1 MHCIFKNF
9 ECVYL
14 KMFPVLSQDDG
25 IVDYFKHLFPLAAF
39 SRLNLYSAT
48 VSMHC
53 SYNKI
58 PAELIMCFHLG
69 STK

>member
-1 MHCIFKNF
+1 MHYIFKNF
-9 ECVYL
+9 KCVNV

-25 IVDYFKHLFPLAAF
+25 IVDYFKYSFSLAAF
-39 SRLNLYSAT
+39 SRLNLYSGT
-48 VSMHC
+48 VSMQC
-53 SYNKI
+53 LYNKI

>member
-1 MHCIFKNF
+1 MHCIYKNF

-14 KMFPVLSQDDG
+14 KMFPVLSRDDG
-25 IVDYFKHLFPLAAF
+25 IVDYFKYSFSLAAF

-48 VSMHC
+48 MSMHC
-53 SYNKI
+53 SYKKI
-58 PAELIMCFHLG
+58 PAEIIMCFHLG